1 MKDEV
6 HVIDNLAIC
15 PGYKE
20 LPEKLVCVYIVWLI
34 INMNRKNEELNQTI
48 YLLTCML
55 DNDQIS
61 KFAGYL
67 SKINHHKAVAIGRV
81 KPVRLEFS
89 WQTRY
94 NCVDCGV
101 FLMRHMEIYKG
112 LNKMEDGLAPEGVAQ
127 QEQLN
132 ELRRKYATKIML
144 AL

>member
-1 MKDEV
+1 
-6 HVIDNLAIC
+6 
-15 PGYKE
+15 
-20 LPEKLVCVYIVWLI
+20 
-34 INMNRKNEELNQTI
+34 
-48 YLLTCML
+48 ML
-55 DNDQIS
+55 DNEQIS

-67 SKINHHKAVAIGRV
+67 RKINHHKAVAIGKV

-132 ELRRKYATKIML
+132 ELRRKYATKILL
-144 AL
+144 ADINKHKEALTRKVHIFDKLGKEDKNILKQRGLVLGESRVASFG